1 MTHQYLQKIV
11 K

>member
-1 MTHQYLQKIV
+1 MTQYLQKIV